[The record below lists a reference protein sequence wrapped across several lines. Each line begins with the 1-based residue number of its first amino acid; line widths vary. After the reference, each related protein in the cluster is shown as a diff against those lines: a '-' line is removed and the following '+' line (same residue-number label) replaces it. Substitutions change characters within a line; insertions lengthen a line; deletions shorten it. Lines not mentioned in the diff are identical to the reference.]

1 MWERYRGTPY
11 LVFVDES
18 FFEFFSLTART
29 GYFCHAAVGVPE
41 TEYADLSHEL
51 RPLREELAALTGLKE
66 LKHSAVRRLEPA
78 VRRDTATRL
87 RDALGKHGAFV
98 AGFFTPVRAFVLEAV
113 RTQLYFD
120 GIPELPDD
128 PTELALQAASE
139 LRRALDGPAAS
150 SIIGQLLQ
158 VPVAGVTS
166 FLGAFDCPFR
176 IHYDPRGHREDRA
189 VAERVREHVKLVDA
203 YESLVETLRPGAAN
217 FRGFD
222 YSSPS
227 EDEFGLQLADML
239 AGEVKE
245 FFLAFPELLDIGAS
259 RKLVTPTSREP
270 LMTVI
275 ALQGQLLKSGALHRL
290 SGTLVRRLFD
300 GLPDGRSQ
308 LHLFLGLLAS
318 GMLTCYSSWGQ
329 PRHIMIFDG
338 LVMDQ
343 LE

>member
-1 MWERYRGTPY
+1 MWERYRGTSY

-41 TEYADLSHEL
+41 TEYAELSHEL
-51 RPLREELAALTGLKE
+51 RPLREELAALTSLKE
-66 LKHSAVRRLEPA
+66 LKHSAVRRLEPS

-87 RDALGKHGAFV
+87 RDALGAHGAFV
-98 AGFFTPVRAFVLEAV
+98 AGFFTPVRAFVLETV

-120 GIPELPDD
+120 GIPELPED
-128 PTELALQAASE
+128 PTELALQAACE
-139 LRRALDGPAAS
+139 LRQALEGPGAS

-158 VPVAGVTS
+158 VPVAGITS

-176 IHYDPRGHREDRA
+176 IHYDPRGQAEDRA
-189 VAERVREHVKLVDA
+189 VAERVREHVQVVDA
-203 YESLVETLRPGAAN
+203 YEALVEALKPGAGL
-217 FRGFD
+217 FLGFD
-222 YSSPS
+222 HSSSS
-227 EDEFGLQLADML
+227 EDELGIQLADLL

-245 FFLAFPELLDIGAS
+245 FFLGFPELLEIGAS
-259 RKLVTPTSREP
+259 RRLVTPTSRER

-275 ALQGQLLKSGALHRL
+275 ALEGQLLKSGALHRL
-290 SGTLVRRLFD
+290 PGTLLRRLFD
-300 GLPDGRSQ
+300 GPPDGRSQ
-308 LHLFLGLLAS
+308 LHVFLGLLAS